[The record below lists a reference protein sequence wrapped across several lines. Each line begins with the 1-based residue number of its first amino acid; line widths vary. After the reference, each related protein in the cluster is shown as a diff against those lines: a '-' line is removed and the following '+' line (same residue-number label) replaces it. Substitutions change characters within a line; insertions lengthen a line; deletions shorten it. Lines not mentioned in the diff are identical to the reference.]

1 MAYEPK
7 YSIPSGATPVKT
19 SEAPVIINGKIIPG
33 YQTTFSD
40 GTSKWIRYEDAS
52 LSSNFDFSTFTGT
65 KNSDGKWV
73 WSPTTD
79 RSIPNLAGA
88 TGLTQQQINDGIS
101 SPTLQNSLNG
111 NRVIQLGGVSE
122 ANKIDPS
129 IPQSSG
135 ASVNP
140 NGPVEQGSQGF
151 VSQADFDQENKFK
164 DGTSGAGDYSF
175 NGKDL
180 RYPTDLS
187 TNQDCIKFS
196 IIEYLPPG
204 LGATSN
210 QPRVV
215 TMKDGNPSVGGRTI
229 LGTITLPIPGG
240 INDSNGVTWAD
251 DSLGSLKGIFADI
264 ARSFMGDGGE
274 AAAGAAERGAS
285 EAGAGDGLEQTLIG
299 KMTEAATGSSRIMQR
314 QYGSIPNPNLEL
326 LFDSPTLRDFTFNF
340 RFTPRTPEEAKTV
353 RFIIRSF
360 KRAMSVKR
368 SISSVLLKSP
378 HTFAISYVTSNQ
390 QHPYLNKFKECALT
404 NCSVNYTPDGTYMT
418 YGFGEDID
426 SRSMTAYE
434 MQLTFKELEP
444 LFDDEY
450 DKGNNIGF

>member
-1 MAYEPK
+1 MSVSAGDVNPLGLSKDLLGNDVNVFYEPK
-7 YSIPSGATPVKT
+7 TQKFYQSSISTPSLRQEVTNSIQATSFNAQFANARNLADRNYRTELRNKDP
-19 SEAPVIINGKIIPG
+19 
-33 YQTTFSD
+33 
-40 GTSKWIRYEDAS
+40 
-52 LSSNFDFSTFTGT
+52 
-65 KNSDGKWV
+65 NS
-73 WSPTTD
+73 TTD
-79 RSIPNLAGA
+79 PALRQLIIASQNNFPPPESGDAG
-88 TGLTQQQINDGIS
+88 GI
-101 SPTLQNSLNG
+101 
-111 NRVIQLGGVSE
+111 
-122 ANKIDPS
+122 
-129 IPQSSG
+129 
-135 ASVNP
+135 
-140 NGPVEQGSQGF
+140 
-151 VSQADFDQENKFK
+151 SQADIEQENKFK

-175 NGKDL
+175 GGKDL

-187 TNQDCIKFS
+187 PNQDCIKFS

-215 TMKDGNPSVGGRTI
+215 TMKSGNPSMEGRTI

-240 INDSNGVTWAD
+240 IVDSNGVTWAD
-251 DSLGSLKGIFADI
+251 DSLNALTGIAADL
-264 ARSFMGDGGE
+264 AASFMGGGGG
-274 AAAGAAERGAS
+274 AGTRAAERGISDAM
-285 EAGAGDGLEQTLIG
+285 EGPGLEQTLISRL
-299 KMTEAATGSSRIMQR
+299 TEAATGSSRIMQR

-326 LFDSPTLRDFTFNF
+326 LFDNPTLRDFTFNF

-368 SISSVLLKSP
+368 SISSLLLKSP

-418 YGFGEDID
+418 YGIGEDID

-450 DKGNNIGF
+450 KNEKNNIGF

>member
-1 MAYEPK
+1 MAGTY
-7 YSIPSGATPVKT
+7 GTRDATRF
-19 SEAPVIINGKIIPG
+19 EINGVQYYTLIESEG
-33 YQTTFSD
+33 
-40 GTSKWIRYEDAS
+40 
-52 LSSNFDFSTFTGT
+52 
-65 KNSDGKWV
+65 
-73 WSPTTD
+73 
-79 RSIPNLAGA
+79 PNKG
-88 TGLTQQQINDGIS
+88 QITIK
-101 SPTLQNSLNG
+101 SPTLAG
-111 NRVIQLGGVSE
+111 NIGGANADRTVGIIPLDNAFKPTPGQATTEEVAYFSSADGQKAVKNQAVITAQKAGAPNPQQLIYPNTATAGRTEGEGGSE
-122 ANKIDPS
+122 
-129 IPQSSG
+129 G
-135 ASVNP
+135 
-140 NGPVEQGSQGF
+140 G

-251 DSLGSLKGIFADI
+251 DSLDSLKGIFADI

-299 KMTEAATGSSRIMQR
+299 RMAEAATGSSRIMQR

-326 LFDSPTLRDFTFNF
+326 LFDAPTLRDFAFNF

-368 SISSVLLKSP
+368 SISSLLLKSP

-418 YGFGEDID
+418 YGGDVD
-426 SRSMTAYE
+426 DRSMTAYE

-450 DKGNNIGF
+450 KNEKNNIGF

>member
-1 MAYEPK
+1 MADVYG
-7 YSIPSGATPVKT
+7 SAGQ
-19 SEAPVIINGKIIPG
+19 NR
-33 YQTTFSD
+33 F
-40 GTSKWIRYEDAS
+40 
-52 LSSNFDFSTFTGT
+52 
-65 KNSDGKWV
+65 
-73 WSPTTD
+73 
-79 RSIPNLAGA
+79 SIPNQVGFFSVEVNKESGVSQLYLQGPFA
-88 TGLTQQQINDGIS
+88 TQQSVGTYNPSTKKFTPDPNSNLTQQQITRIS
-101 SPTLQNSLNG
+101 SKEG
-111 NRVIQLGGVSE
+111 
-122 ANKIDPS
+122 IDA
-129 IPQSSG
+129 IRG
-135 ASVNP
+135 ASVTTAAKGIESTGTSPQEAQTAANRLISGNVSTSNP
-140 NGPVEQGSQGF
+140 EGGGI
-151 VSQADFDQENKFK
+151 SQADIEQENKFK

-175 NGKDL
+175 GGKDL

-187 TNQDCIKFS
+187 PNQDCIKFS

-215 TMKDGNPSVGGRTI
+215 TMKSGNPSMEGRTI

-240 INDSNGVTWAD
+240 IVDSNGVTWAD
-251 DSLGSLKGIFADI
+251 DPLDALTGIAADLAASL
-264 ARSFMGDGGE
+264 MGGGGG
-274 AAAGAAERGAS
+274 AGTRAAERGISDAM
-285 EAGAGDGLEQTLIG
+285 EGPGLEQTLISRL
-299 KMTEAATGSSRIMQR
+299 TEAATGSSRIMQR

-368 SISSVLLKSP
+368 SISSLLLKSP

-418 YGFGEDID
+418 YGGGVDD
-426 SRSMTAYE
+426 RSMTAYE

-450 DKGNNIGF
+450 KNEKNNIGF